1 MNNGERRGP
10 LTLGLCLLLL
20 AGLTVCAY
28 AKVPNGY
35 RDIKLGM
42 TKPDVVGIMGKSRHH
57 SFYEDRGTEIS
68 EIIRGD
74 DLFRFATYRF
84 DREGMLVEIGLE
96 MREIL
101 GRDSIIDRFNRQH
114 GLRLT
119 PLGREAEGD
128 HLVKVKGNK
137 LFLIFR
143 KQPPKT
149 PQSAQAARGE
159 K

>member
-1 MNNGERRGP
+1 MNIGVRRGP
-10 LTLGLCLLLL
+10 LILGLCLLLL
-20 AGLTVCAY
+20 AGLSICAY

-42 TKPDVVGIMGKSRHH
+42 TKPDVVGIMSKSRQH
-57 SFYEDRGTEIS
+57 SFFEDRGTEIS

-74 DLFRFATYRF
+74 ELFRFATYRF
-84 DREGMLVEIGLE
+84 DGEGKLVEIGLE

-101 GRDSIIDRFNRQH
+101 GRDLIIDKFNHQH

-119 PLGREAEGD
+119 PVGSETEGD
-128 HLVKVKGNK
+128 RLVEVKGNK
-137 LFLIFR
+137 LLLIFR
-143 KQPPKT
+143 KQPRKPPK
-149 PQSAQAARGE
+149 SAQASRGS